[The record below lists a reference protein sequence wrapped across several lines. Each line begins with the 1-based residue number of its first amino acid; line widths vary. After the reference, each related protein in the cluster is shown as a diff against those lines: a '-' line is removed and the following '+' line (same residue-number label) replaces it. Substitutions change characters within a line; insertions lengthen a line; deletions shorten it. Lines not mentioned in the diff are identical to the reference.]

1 MRRSLTILL
10 LCCSLSSFA
19 LVPPRDPAQRA
30 EWYAQIEAQ
39 RKSEAQRT
47 GAAYMPAATQVIGG
61 RTMIPRVLVI
71 MVNFSNYELIS
82 TPAEVDSMFNGMN
95 WTKDGAT
102 GSVRQYFYDQSMG
115 QYNPQFDIVGP
126 VTLSKGYSEYGSGK
140 TVVAEACGL
149 VDATVDFSLY
159 DSDNNGQVDLV
170 YVFYAGF
177 GRNDEDYIKEE
188 LIPDPSV
195 LIWPQYVSNC
205 NCGTYDGK
213 KVTACEYSNELDGF
227 FSTVGN
233 LVLAGIGVPC
243 HEYCHALGLPD
254 LYDTKYTHNQKLLGE
269 WDLMCDG
276 PYNNGANTPPSLSA
290 YERFFLGWLTP
301 TLITEADDLV
311 LTDIASSNQAFLISE
326 NDKHNLDGLAPDT
339 TVFYLL
345 ENRLL
350 NLTNKGWDIGI
361 PGEGLLVTRINYQPS
376 RWSSNIVNNTV
387 GYFGVDLIEADGLTP
402 TFNASDLDNGYAGKP
417 GDAFPFGATEYTD
430 ITDHAITNITFE
442 NGIIR
447 FAYRGGK
454 PTDPTID
461 MTAEAHPTNTYKTI
475 KNGKLLIHANG
486 RTYTPL
492 GVVQTQEP
500 Q

>member
-1 MRRSLTILL
+1 
-10 LCCSLSSFA
+10 
-19 LVPPRDPAQRA
+19 
-30 EWYAQIEAQ
+30 
-39 RKSEAQRT
+39 
-47 GAAYMPAATQVIGG
+47 MPAATQVIGG

-82 TPAEVDSMFNGMN
+82 TPAEVDSMFNAQN
-95 WTKDGAT
+95 WTKGGAT

-126 VTLSKGYSEYGSGK
+126 VTLSKGYAEYGSGVSLV
-140 TVVAEACGL
+140 TEACGL
-149 VDATVDFSLY
+149 VDNTVDFSQY

-170 YVFYAGF
+170 YAFYAGF
-177 GRNDEDYIKEE
+177 GRNDENYISKS
-188 LIPDPSV
+188 LIPDPTV
-195 LIWPQYVSNC
+195 LIWPQYASNC

-233 LVLAGIGVPC
+233 LVNAGIGVPC

-254 LYDTKYTHNQKLLGE
+254 LYVTSKPDHNQKLLGE
-269 WDLMCDG
+269 WDLMCNG

-311 LTDIASSNQAFLISE
+311 LTDIASSNQAYLISE
-326 NDKHNLDGLAPDT
+326 SDKHNLDGLNPNP

-345 ENRLL
+345 ENRLK
-350 NLTNKGWDIGI
+350 NTTNKGWDIGI
-361 PGEGLLVTRINYQPS
+361 PGEGLLITRINYQSS
-376 RWSSNIVNNTV
+376 RWSNNTVNNTV
-387 GYFGVDLIEADGLTP
+387 GSFGVDLIEADGLTP
-402 TFNASDLDNGYAGKP
+402 TLDTGDLDNGYAGKP
-417 GDAFPFGATEYTD
+417 NDAFPFGATEYTD

-454 PTDPTID
+454 PTDPTND
-461 MTAEAHPTNTYKTI
+461 CAPVTNPQGTYKTI
-475 KNGKLLIHANG
+475 ENGQLLIHSNE
-486 RTYTPL
+486 RTYNIY
-492 GVVQTQEP
+492 GIQQ
-500 Q
+500 